1 MSLGRRS
8 FLRIAGIGG
17 SAALGTAGA
26 ARAASADARGED
38 EVAML
43 VDTTLCAG
51 CRGCEAACAEANGL
65 PPPDAEVDV
74 AATRRETG
82 PNAFTVVNGFAG
94 GGAHGEDRF
103 AKRQCMHCVAPACA
117 SACPVRALD
126 KQPGGPVIYR
136 GERCMGCRY
145 CMVACPFE
153 IPKYQYDR
161 LAPLVRKCTFCATRQ
176 AEGKKPACAEAC
188 PAGALMFGKRGSL
201 LELAKGRVYRS
212 PEKYVHHVYGEH
224 EAGGTDWMYVSDV
237 PFEKLAMPSVRDE
250 AYPDKV
256 LGALGAPPF
265 VMTLW
270 PPLLMGVYAF
280 SRRRDRVS
288 RGSGGGAPSSDGEVP
303 GSGARASG
311 CAGGAARE
319 DRDA

>member
-1 MSLGRRS
+1 MALSRRG
-8 FLRIAGIGG
+8 FLRVAGFTG
-17 SAALGTAGA
+17 SAALGAAGV
-26 ARAASADARGED
+26 ARASSADGKGES

-43 VDTTLCAG
+43 VDATLCAG

-65 PPPDAEVDV
+65 AAPDEKVDI
-74 AATRRETG
+74 AKARRETG
-82 PNAFTVVNGFAG
+82 PEAFTVVNGFAAA
-94 GGAHGEDRF
+94 GAHGEDRF
-103 AKRQCMHCVAPACA
+103 AKRQCMHCIAPACA

-126 KQPGGPVIYR
+126 KQPGGPVVYR
-136 GERCMGCRY
+136 GDRCMGCRY

-176 AEGKKPACAEAC
+176 AEGKKPACAEVC
-188 PAGALMFGKRGSL
+188 PTGALMFGKRGPL
-201 LELAKGRVYRS
+201 LELAKGRIYRN
-212 PEKYVHHVYGEH
+212 PEKYVHRVYGEH
-224 EAGGTDWMYVSDV
+224 EAGGTDWLYVSDV

-256 LGALGAPPF
+256 MGALGAPPF

-280 SRRRDRVS
+280 SRRRDQVA
-288 RGSGGGAPSSDGEVP
+288 RGSGG
-303 GSGARASG
+303 ASG
-311 CAGGAARE
+311 GRHG
-319 DRDA
+319 

>member
-1 MSLGRRS
+1 MKLSRRRFLGV
-8 FLRIAGIGG
+8 AGFTGA
-17 SAALGTAGA
+17 AALGTAGR
-26 ARAASADARGED
+26 ARAVSADARGEN
-38 EVAML
+38 ECAML

-51 CRGCEAACAEANGL
+51 CRGCEAACAEVNAL
-65 PPPDAEVDV
+65 ATPDPDV
-74 AATRRETG
+74 AIIKARRETG
-82 PNAFTVVNGFAG
+82 PETFTVVNGFEAA
-94 GGAHGEDRF
+94 GAHGEDRF
-103 AKRQCMHCVAPACA
+103 AKRQCMHCIAPACA

-126 KQPGGPVIYR
+126 KQPGGPVVYR

-161 LAPLVRKCTFCATRQ
+161 LAPLVRKCTFCAKRQ
-176 AEGKKPACAEAC
+176 AEGKKPACAEVC
-188 PAGALMFGKRGSL
+188 PTGALAFGKRGPL
-201 LELAKGRVYRS
+201 LELAKGRVYRN

-224 EAGGTDWMYVSDV
+224 EAGGTDWLYISDV
-237 PFEKLAMPSVRDE
+237 PFERLAMPSVRDE

-280 SRRRDRVS
+280 SRRRD
-288 RGSGGGAPSSDGEVP
+288 EV
-303 GSGARASG
+303 ARAAGASRAPANECDG
-311 CAGGAARE
+311 DADAGGRHG
-319 DRDA
+319 